1 MALRGVLTTGLAL
14 FPGAPRPQ
22 HITIMMDRYAHLF
35 AGHDDEVME
44 AFDAAITGATPPT
57 NVTPL
62 GA

>member
-1 MALRGVLTTGLAL
+1 
-14 FPGAPRPQ
+14 
-22 HITIMMDRYAHLF
+22 MMDRYAHLF

>member
-1 MALRGVLTTGLAL
+1 
-14 FPGAPRPQ
+14 
-22 HITIMMDRYAHLF
+22 MDRYAHLF
-35 AGHDDEVME
+35 AGYDDEVLE